1 MDFGNRTVL
10 GGQSLTQ
17 AGVGVSG
24 SVAGGL
30 ASAELGAVLGGFTGP
45 AAPVAVPVLS
55 VLFGTAGYFL
65 GGLGADKAY
74 DTVTRSVEQP
84 VIDKPKSV
92 PVKQTQISST
102 APARALIKP
111 VPITPQ
117 PPQTQRPIDSASSN
131 LNQSVLAKTEELE
144 KSEST
149 VEVASPIIAG
159 QSSNQPQQPLK
170 ATMMNFGMS
179 GVNEVPDP
187 NYNGGILES
196 ELYP

>member
-17 AGVGVSG
+17 AGVGVGG

-55 VLFGTAGYFL
+55 ILFGTAGYYL

-74 DTVTRSVEQP
+74 DTVTGSAEQP
-84 VIDKPKSV
+84 AIDKPKSA
-92 PVKQTQISST
+92 PVKQTQISSAT
-102 APARALIKP
+102 PARALTKP
-111 VPITPQ
+111 VTITPQ

-149 VEVASPIIAG
+149 VEVASPIMAG

-170 ATMMNFGMS
+170 ATITNFGMS